1 MNASE
6 NLNAAGILVEKRPEN
21 GNVHASSIMQ
31 LCRSAMD
38 ASARTIWL
46 LSDPDS
52 EVRRDRCLSLLMEQ
66 LEQQRRFLKINDDN
80 VNRGPSPPPG
90 DCGRSSVQESCLTRG
105 PLLRT
110 RRASAATGSMCEVT
124 GCATTP
130 TGSNEPLYGRTDTNC
145 PTVYSSMVG
154 EAASSS
160 GEAVRGHGVAH
171 GRTDRGSARAPC
183 CCDRAPG
190 GAPGTATPAIR
201 RSMRAQDG
209 DQIRV
214 LRAS

>member
-1 MNASE
+1 MMNASE

-38 ASARTIWL
+38 SSARTIWL

-80 VNRGPSPPPG
+80 VNRGPNPPPA
-90 DCGRSSVQESCLTRG
+90 DCGRSSVQESCLTRC

-110 RRASAATGSMCEVT
+110 GRASAATGSMCEVT
-124 GCATTP
+124 GCAIP
-130 TGSNEPLYGRTDTNC
+130 TGSNEPLYGRTDTNS

-160 GEAVRGHGVAH
+160 GEAVLGHGVAH

-183 CCDRAPG
+183 CCDRAPSG
-190 GAPGTATPAIR
+190 YTL
-201 RSMRAQDG
+201 
-209 DQIRV
+209 IRV

>member
-1 MNASE
+1 MMNASE
-6 NLNAAGILVEKRPEN
+6 NLNAAGILVKKRPEN
-21 GNVHASSIMQ
+21 GNVHATSIMQ

-38 ASARTIWL
+38 SSARTIWL

-80 VNRGPSPPPG
+80 VNRGPNPPPA

-110 RRASAATGSMCEVT
+110 GRASAARGSMCEVT
-124 GCATTP
+124 GCATP

-145 PTVYSSMVG
+145 STVYSSMVG

-190 GAPGTATPAIR
+190 GAPGIATPAIR
-201 RSMRAQDG
+201 
-209 DQIRV
+209 
-214 LRAS
+214 